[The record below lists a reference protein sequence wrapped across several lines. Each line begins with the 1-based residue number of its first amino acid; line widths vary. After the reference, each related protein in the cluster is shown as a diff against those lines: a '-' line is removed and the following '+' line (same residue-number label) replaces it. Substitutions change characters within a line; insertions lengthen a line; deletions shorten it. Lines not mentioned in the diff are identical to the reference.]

1 MEYADELSSTVDGT
15 FNLLT
20 SMMGPYIGYSIGCNT
35 QNFLKSN
42 MILKNILLIFV
53 IFFKVSS
60 ASKDAPH
67 PINTF
72 FKSFLI
78 WIVFMSFNRMKA
90 FNTSIV
96 VILFLMLFIVKAYRD
111 HIVKNKP
118 KDKELNN
125 TLKKMESGL
134 TAGIIANIALGTITY
149 YNDKIIKFG
158 DDFDIKKFIFG
169 IECGTNV
176 QR

>member
-1 MEYADELSSTVDGT
+1 MEYSEQLSSTVDGT

-35 QNFLKSN
+35 QDYLKSN
-42 MILKNILLIFV
+42 MILKNILLIFI

-60 ASKDAPH
+60 ASKDSPH

-78 WIVFMSFNRMKA
+78 WIVFTSFNRMRG

-96 VILFLMLFIVKAYRD
+96 VILFLMLFIIKAYRD

-118 KDKELNN
+118 KEKKLNDN
-125 TLKKMESGL
+125 LKKAEDML
-134 TAGIIANIALGTITY
+134 TIGIVGNIFVGTLIY
-149 YNDKIIKFG
+149 YNDKVNKFG
-158 DDFDIKKFIFG
+158 SEFDITKFIMG
-169 IECGTNV
+169 IECGSNS